1 MRYRLAKP
9 NDLSSIVNLHYN
21 VRQSYSV
28 GFFACMRKPFFRQ
41 YYKILIKDKNE
52 IILCAEDDGGIIQ
65 GFISATLN
73 VEEQFKNLKKHKFV
87 LGLSAITTLL
97 LSPKIMKDVYE
108 RYKSLSSKNDRKQF
122 ITKEGVRGEFWV
134 WNAKSPNPTASV
146 ELQSRLMMLLRAL
159 GVKKM
164 YSEVDSINK
173 KIVLFH
179 KLNKA
184 FEVGRITLPDGR
196 ERILLCN
203 DLENSGYNM

>member
-41 YYKILIKDKNE
+41 YYDVLIKDKNE
-52 IILCAEDDGGIIQ
+52 IILCAEDEDGVIQ

>member
-1 MRYRLAKP
+1 MKYRLAKP
-9 NDLSSIVNLHYN
+9 NDLDSIVNLHYN
-21 VRQSYSV
+21 VRHSYSV

-41 YYKILIKDKNE
+41 YYDVLIKDKNE
-52 IILCAEDDGGIIQ
+52 IILCAEDEDGVIQ